1 MARRMSNRDRIA
13 RMRDEAE
20 VQGRE
25 RDKARAWAGQPPR
38 MRAVWAVKDGAGT
51 IVKVFPYARKDD
63 AQAEAE
69 RLREGGRHTYIVV
82 PHKVPFD
89 G

>member
-1 MARRMSNRDRIA
+1 MSNRNRIA

-20 VQGRE
+20 LGALERE
-25 RDKARAWAGQPPR
+25 KAQASAGQPPR
-38 MRAVWAVKDGAGT
+38 MMAVWAVKNGAGE

-63 AQAEAE
+63 AQADAEA
-69 RLREGGRHTYIVV
+69 RREGGRHTFIVV
-82 PHKVPFD
+82 PHKVPFE